1 VTPLILCGGSGN
13 RLWPLSREGFPKQ
26 FLTFS
31 GNASLFQ
38 QSVDRLNL
46 LSSNNI
52 VLGQTLIVTGE
63 EHRFIALDQLREFP
77 SISAKL
83 LLESKGK
90 NTAPALTLAALQ
102 AIKNG
107 DDPVLVVTP
116 ADQIIQ
122 NLQDFI
128 KTLENS
134 IKIAAEGLI
143 VVLGVKPSSPN
154 PGFGYIKHKH
164 IKGNF
169 DELEVDQFVEKPELD
184 NAKQYL
190 ASGDYVWNSGMFVLR
205 ASIWLKALE
214 KFRPDIKSATEK
226 AFFKS
231 IQDNAFIRPDKY
243 LFDSI
248 PSESID
254 YAVIEKCPQSEFVVK
269 MMPLDAG
276 WNDLGTWE
284 AVWDSGEK
292 DISGNISKGD
302 VVLYNTRDSLIYS
315 NNRLVGVV
323 GISNIV
329 VIETSDAVLVLNKDQ
344 CQDVKKIVSELKFKE
359 REEHL
364 LHRKVNRPWGWFD
377 TLDIG
382 DRFKVKRIQVNP
394 GASLSLQK
402 HNKRAE
408 HWVVVRGVAEVICGD
423 KIKTLYENESTYI
436 SPGQKHRLSN
446 AGDIPLEVIEIQSGE
461 YLDEDDIERFEDI
474 YGRKN

>member
-1 VTPLILCGGSGN
+1 
-13 RLWPLSREGFPKQ
+13 
-26 FLTFS
+26 
-31 GNASLFQ
+31 
-38 QSVDRLNL
+38 
-46 LSSNNI
+46 
-52 VLGQTLIVTGE
+52 
-63 EHRFIALDQLREFP
+63 
-77 SISAKL
+77 
-83 LLESKGK
+83 
-90 NTAPALTLAALQ
+90 
-102 AIKNG
+102 
-107 DDPVLVVTP
+107 
-116 ADQIIQ
+116 
-122 NLQDFI
+122 
-128 KTLENS
+128 
-134 IKIAAEGLI
+134 
-143 VVLGVKPSSPN
+143 
-154 PGFGYIKHKH
+154 
-164 IKGNF
+164 
-169 DELEVDQFVEKPELD
+169 
-184 NAKQYL
+184 
-190 ASGDYVWNSGMFVLR
+190 
-205 ASIWLKALE
+205 
-214 KFRPDIKSATEK
+214 
-226 AFFKS
+226 
-231 IQDNAFIRPDKY
+231 
-243 LFDSI
+243 
-248 PSESID
+248 
-254 YAVIEKCPQSEFVVK
+254 